1 MDELGDVNDN
11 LDEHIKECE
20 TPNSEVRAEGRRPHI
35 AIVIF
40 SRGLLYDLAIHT
52 TI

>member
-11 LDEHIKECE
+11 LDEHVEECE
-20 TPNSEVRAEGRRPHI
+20 TPDSEIGAKGRCPHI
-35 AIVIF
+35 TIVIF
-40 SRGLLYDLAIHT
+40 SRGLLHNLAIHT